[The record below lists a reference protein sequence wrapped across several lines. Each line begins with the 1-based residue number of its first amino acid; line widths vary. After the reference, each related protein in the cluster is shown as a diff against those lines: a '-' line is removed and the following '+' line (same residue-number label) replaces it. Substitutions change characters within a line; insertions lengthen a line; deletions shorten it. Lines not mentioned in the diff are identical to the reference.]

1 MGSTQPHT
9 YPTDR
14 HELSVGGL
22 QSVIVSFIFTALA
35 TVAVIL
41 RFYVRRIKRV
51 TPFPEDWMIVAALVV
66 DWVSVVFVCLVAFD
80 GGLGWQF
87 GQASPEA
94 LQNGL
99 KFALTGEILFNF
111 TTGFVKVSICVTLMR
126 IFPSK
131 NFRLAAVLIAVMSV
145 LFQISSILK
154 NFLIC
159 KPLAHYWNKSV
170 PGHCGNETV
179 AYGMTGAVDL
189 LTDIAIFILPIRP
202 LSRLQM
208 APTKKLALYATFGL
222 GLLTLIAGALRVYA
236 NIITD
241 FGTDFVHSVP
251 LVIIFTEIQAAVGII
266 VSCLIL
272 MRPLLD
278 RVVSGYK
285 NYQSRSGSGSRSTS
299 GAGSAV
305 KGRDWLGRSAS
316 MGTGTQKTGV
326 QREGE
331 GVGMLVK
338 GFGREGTFLW
348 LGESGD
354 EVPLQ
359 RAEAQGRQGD
369 WSGMLSSRFLHE
381 VYIGTV

>member
-1 MGSTQPHT
+1 MDS
-9 YPTDR
+9 
-14 HELSVGGL
+14 
-22 QSVIVSFIFTALA
+22 
-35 TVAVIL
+35 
-41 RFYVRRIKRV
+41 
-51 TPFPEDWMIVAALVV
+51 
-66 DWVSVVFVCLVAFD
+66 
-80 GGLGWQF
+80 
-87 GQASPEA
+87 
-94 LQNGL
+94 
-99 KFALTGEILFNF
+99 
-111 TTGFVKVSICVTLMR
+111 
-126 IFPSK
+126 SK
-131 NFRLAAVLIAVMSV
+131 NFRLAAVLIAVISV

-159 KPLAHYWNKSV
+159 KPLAHYWNKSIA
-170 PGHCGNETV
+170 GHCGNETV

-189 LTDIAIFILPIRP
+189 LTDIAIFVLPIRP

-222 GLLTLIAGALRVYA
+222 GLLTLVAGALRVYA

-285 NYQSRSGSGSRSTS
+285 SYQSRSGSGSRITS

-305 KGRDWLGRSAS
+305 KGRGWMGRDTS

-326 QREGE
+326 QGEGE
-331 GVGMLVK
+331 GGGMLVK

-354 EVPLQ
+354 EVPLR
-359 RAEAQGRQGD
+359 RAEGQGWQGG
-369 WSGMLSSRFLHE
+369 WSEMPSSRFLHE